1 MQFVLLTQRCS
12 VAPTFLITK
21 TFKMMQK
28 RIHSNHVILLG
39 YDLGVRTKFDLVVLV
54 AFVSDVGVVW
64 ESHVKQI
71 VIAENVSSALML
83 EGR

>member
-1 MQFVLLTQRCS
+1 MLFCW
-12 VAPTFLITK
+12 
-21 TFKMMQK
+21 
-28 RIHSNHVILLG
+28 

-71 VIAENVSSALML
+71 VIAENVPSALML